1 MGTRKII
8 IERYGNLLKE
18 ESLVTM
24 HDKILPNTFVLK
36 APEPFPGYFG
46 YYSDIPS
53 DSKPLYIYLVLKRLY
68 TLEEVTRATQNIKK
82 YFSADFNAAAGT
94 VSLYN
99 KEYHVIRVRHLDTF
113 DQIIDLQAGYIDEGF
128 EFKKKPNNITGSAI
142 IRLKKFF
149 TLEEV
154 EDGVYFDLDE
164 KDHGYFTI
172 PDKLPWKYFEVV
184 TNKVKNNWDYS
195 KFDAAIGHFH
205 QNFGITDMVRIY
217 NPNIDREYLLGV
229 RKKYLERIK

>member
-1 MGTRKII
+1 MSQKQLILQ
-8 IERYGNLLKE
+8 RYGNLLKE

-24 HDKILPNTFVLK
+24 NDKILPNTFVLE

-53 DSKPLYIYLVLKRLY
+53 DSKPLYLYLVLKGLY

-82 YFSADFNAAAGT
+82 YFGTNFNAAAGT
-94 VSLYN
+94 IYMYN
-99 KEYHVIRVRHLDTF
+99 KLFHIIRVRHLDTF
-113 DQIIDLQAGYIDEGF
+113 DQIADLQHGYLDQGI
-128 EFKKKPNNITGSAI
+128 EFKKKPKNISGKAI

-149 TLEEV
+149 MLEEV

-172 PDKLPWKYFEVV
+172 PYKLPWKHFEDI
-184 TNKVKNNWDYS
+184 TKKAKHNWDRS
-195 KFDAAIGHFH
+195 VFDSALGHIH
-205 QNFGITDMVRIY
+205 ENFGIRDIIRIY
-217 NPNIDREYLLGV
+217 NPNIDINYLMDT
-229 RKKYLERIK
+229 RKVYLDRIK